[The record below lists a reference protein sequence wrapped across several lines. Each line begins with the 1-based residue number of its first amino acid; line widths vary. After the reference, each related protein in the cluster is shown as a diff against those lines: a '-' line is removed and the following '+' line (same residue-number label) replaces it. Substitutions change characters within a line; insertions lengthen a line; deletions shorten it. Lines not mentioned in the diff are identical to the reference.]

1 MAIPMIPVGNKCQ
14 YARMLIHQDVRMSIF
29 RQVIYVISISKATRS
44 PKSRTVSVL
53 NFQQN
58 ILNWLPIFANGG

>member
-1 MAIPMIPVGNKCQ
+1 MAIPELPVGNKCQ

-29 RQVIYVISISKATRS
+29 CQVACVISISKATRL
-44 PKSRTVSVL
+44 PKFGTVVVL

-58 ILNWLPIFANGG
+58 ILNWLRIFANGC